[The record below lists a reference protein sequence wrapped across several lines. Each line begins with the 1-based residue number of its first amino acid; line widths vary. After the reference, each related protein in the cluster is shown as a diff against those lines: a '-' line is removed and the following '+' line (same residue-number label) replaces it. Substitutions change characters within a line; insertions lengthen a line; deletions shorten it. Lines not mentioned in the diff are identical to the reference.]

1 MTKKIDTVLIV
12 DDDEVSNF
20 IYTKTMAQ
28 VDFATNVVTK
38 RSANDALQFLKNSS
52 KVNPPDIVFLDIN
65 MPIMN
70 GWEFLEEYRK
80 FSRDNVKDVVL
91 VMLSSSVFREDIEK
105 SREYP
110 EVNEYV
116 SKPLTKETLEKIKNK
131 YFRGSLSS
139 C

>member
-28 VDFATNVVTK
+28 VDFATNVITI
-38 RSANDALQFLKNSS
+38 RSANEALKFLRNSA
-52 KVNPPDIVFLDIN
+52 KGKPPDIVFLDIN

-80 FSRDNVKDVVL
+80 FSNDSAKDIVL

-105 SREYP
+105 SRAYP

-116 SKPLTKETLEKIKNK
+116 SKPLTKETLEEIKKK
-131 YFRGSLSS
+131 YF
-139 C
+139 